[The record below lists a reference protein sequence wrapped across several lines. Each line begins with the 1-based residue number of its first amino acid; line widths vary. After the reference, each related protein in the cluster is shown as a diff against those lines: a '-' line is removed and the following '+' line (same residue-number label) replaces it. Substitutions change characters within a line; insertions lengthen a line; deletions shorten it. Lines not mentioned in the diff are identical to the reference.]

1 VQIAALQ
8 KARMPIVG
16 GGGELVPRIA
26 RRRSTVS
33 AREWRSGFYSNG
45 RAVFGAATYNRNSN
59 QKPPVGEL
67 ETMNTAHYAHW
78 PAGLPYAITTPDTS
92 VYANLAISAQR
103 YPDKPAIIFYDT
115 VLSYRRVHEE
125 VLALAGWLQQEC
137 GIRRGDRVLLDMQ
150 NSPQFII
157 AFYAILRADAMVVPV
172 NPMLV
177 TEELA
182 HYVEDSGAKVA
193 IASQEVFG
201 RLAPLLGKANLAHAV
216 VGAYSDYL
224 LVPTDL
230 KVPDFVAAP
239 RAVPQQPGVVAW
251 TDAVARGLQPGAHQA
266 GPDDLACMPYTSGTT
281 GKPKGCIHTH
291 RSLMFNAVASP
302 SWSGAVVPDHSTL
315 AVLPFFHVTGMQSV
329 MNAMIFAG
337 GAIVVLPRWD
347 RDAAGQLITRYK
359 VTTWTL
365 IPTMMID
372 FLSNPRLSEYDISGL
387 KRVSG
392 GGAAMPAAIAQ
403 KLFDLTGQ
411 QYMEGYGLSETMAA
425 THVNPAQRMKQQCL
439 GIPYLN
445 VDSRIVDPV
454 TLKEVAQGEVGEIWI
469 NGPQVFQG
477 YWNDPKKT
485 AEAFAELG
493 GKRFFRSGDLGYMD
507 DEGFFFFTDRLKR
520 MINASGFKVWPAEV
534 EAMMY
539 QHPAVQECC
548 IIAARDPYR
557 GETVKAVIVRRAGA
571 DASAEDIMQW
581 AHEKMAAYKVPRMV
595 EFVDALPKSATGKV
609 MWRALQEKE
618 LGK

>member
-1 VQIAALQ
+1 
-8 KARMPIVG
+8 
-16 GGGELVPRIA
+16 
-26 RRRSTVS
+26 
-33 AREWRSGFYSNG
+33 
-45 RAVFGAATYNRNSN
+45 
-59 QKPPVGEL
+59 
-67 ETMNTAHYAHW
+67 MNITHYAHW
-78 PAGLPYAITTPDTS
+78 PAGLPYAITTPETS
-92 VYANLAISAQR
+92 VYVNLEVSAKR
-103 YPDKPAIIFYDT
+103 YPHKPAIIFYDT
-115 VLSYRRVHEE
+115 VLDYAQMHEQ
-125 VLALAGWLQQEC
+125 VLALAGYLQNVC
-137 GIRRGDRVLLDMQ
+137 GIKRGDRVLLNMQ

-157 AFYAILRADAMVVPV
+157 AFYAIMRADAMVVPV
-172 NPMLV
+172 NPMLM
-177 TEELA
+177 TDELQ

-193 IASQEVFG
+193 IVSQEIFA
-201 RLAPLLGKANLAHAV
+201 RTAPLVGSSCLAHAIV
-216 VGAYSDYL
+216 ASYSDYL
-224 LVPTDL
+224 IAPTEL
-230 KVPDFVAAP
+230 NVPDFVRAP
-239 RAVPQQPGVVAW
+239 RDVPEMPGVVAW
-251 TDAVARGLQPGAHQA
+251 SAALAERQAPRAHEA

-281 GKPKGCIHTH
+281 GKPKGCVHTH
-291 RSLMFNAVASP
+291 RSVIFNSVASP
-302 SWSGAVVPDHSTL
+302 TWSGPMAPDHVTL

-329 MNAMIFAG
+329 MNSMIYTG

-372 FLSNPRLSEYDISGL
+372 FLSNPRLPEYDISGL

-403 KLFDLTGQ
+403 KMLDLTGQ

-425 THVNPAQRMKQQCL
+425 SHVNPPNRMKQQCL
-439 GIPYLN
+439 GVPYLN

-454 TLKEVAQGEVGEIWI
+454 TFKELPPGEVGEIWI

-477 YWNDPKKT
+477 YWNDPRKT
-485 AEAFAELG
+485 EEAFAELD

-507 DEGFFFFTDRLKR
+507 EEGFFFFTDRLKR

-534 EAMMY
+534 ESMMY

-557 GETVKAVIVRRAGA
+557 GETVKAVVVKRDGV
-571 DASAEDIMQW
+571 DVSEEDIVSW
-581 AHEKMAAYKVPRMV
+581 AQQKMAAYKVPKVV
-595 EFVDALPKSATGKV
+595 EFVQTLPKSATGKV

-618 LGK
+618 MGK

>member
-1 VQIAALQ
+1 
-8 KARMPIVG
+8 
-16 GGGELVPRIA
+16 
-26 RRRSTVS
+26 
-33 AREWRSGFYSNG
+33 
-45 RAVFGAATYNRNSN
+45 
-59 QKPPVGEL
+59 
-67 ETMNTAHYAHW
+67 MNTLHHAHW
-78 PAGLPYAITTPDTS
+78 PTGMPHAISTPDTS
-92 VYANLAISAQR
+92 VYTNLQVSALR
-103 YPDKPAIIFYDT
+103 YPSRPAIIFYDT
-115 VLSYRRVHEE
+115 VLSYAEVHAD
-125 VLALAGWLQQEC
+125 VLALAGYLQKVC
-137 GIRRGDRVLLDMQ
+137 GVQRGDRVLLDMQ

-157 AFYAILRADAMVVPV
+157 AYYAIMRADAMVVPV
-172 NPMLV
+172 NPMLM
-177 TEELA
+177 TDELQ
-182 HYVEDSGAKVA
+182 HYVEDSGAKVV
-193 IASQEVFG
+193 IGSQEIFARV
-201 RLAPLLGKANLAHAV
+201 APLVGKGSLRHGV
-216 VGAYSDYL
+216 VAAYADY
-224 LVPTDL
+224 VRTQTDL
-230 KVPDFVAAP
+230 NLPDFVRAP
-239 RAVPQQPGVVAW
+239 YAFPATDGIISWTQALAEQQAPGPH
-251 TDAVARGLQPGAHQA
+251 LA

-281 GKPKGCIHTH
+281 GKPKGCVHTH
-291 RSLMFNAVASP
+291 RSVMFNAVASP
-302 SWSGAVVPDHSTL
+302 TWSGPMAPDHVTL

-329 MNAMIFAG
+329 MNAMIYTG

-387 KRVSG
+387 KRISG

-403 KLFDLTGQ
+403 KMLDLTGQ

-425 THVNPAQRMKQQCL
+425 SHVNPPNRMKQQCL
-439 GIPYLN
+439 GVPYLN

-454 TLKEVAQGEVGEIWI
+454 TLKELPQGEVGEIWI

-485 AEAFAELG
+485 EESFAELD

-507 DEGFFFFTDRLKR
+507 EEGFFFFTDRLKR

-534 EAMMY
+534 ESMLY

-557 GETVKAVIVRRAGA
+557 GETVKAVVVKRAGA
-571 DASAEDIMQW
+571 DAVAEDIIKW
-581 AHEKMAAYKVPRMV
+581 AQEKMAAYKVPKMV
-595 EFVDALPKSATGKV
+595 EFVEVLPKSATGKV

-618 LGK
+618 MAKG